1 VSFASWLVGQQMVE
15 YGSDPEP
22 FPDKDELLMCG
33 IFGIVTKETQNLGP
47 ILIGAGERLSYR
59 GYDTV
64 GAATVPQEGPIDLR
78 KDAGKVQDVA
88 EKYHFQ
94 DMTGNRGILQL
105 RWATFGAPSK
115 INAQPHLDSDGDL
128 VGAHN
133 GNVVNNLELMKE
145 FRAEGMTVRSE
156 NDGESCVHAVERYVD
171 QGHDMLD
178 AIRLATHDL
187 EGDYSFVIGRV
198 GEDRLYA
205 IKKGSGLVAGVTKDL
220 TCIGSDLPSIL
231 PITRNILRLYD
242 REIISFWAGGY
253 EIISV
258 EDGSVIQ
265 RQPEMVEESMEAA
278 QKGGYPHFMLKE
290 IHEQSQ
296 VARDLLQVL
305 DNTPEVERFIETL
318 DNARDIYLIAC
329 GTSYHAGLLGSLY
342 LNRFAGRPAIPVLA
356 PQFAPQYGSSVGAED
371 VGIFITQSG
380 ETKDVI
386 NAVEAARKRG
396 MGVLDLVNVVG
407 STLTLISDIHL
418 PLVCGYEI
426 SVPATKTYLNQA
438 LALLYLALRW
448 GGRDTALLAGIPEL
462 IELTLESAEEQIDP
476 IVEKVK
482 GWDDLYS
489 LGYGLTYPVALEGAL
504 KFKEITYAHCEGM
517 LSTEFKHGPLS
528 AVFEGYPVIF
538 TAGPEDIPLIVSGIN
553 EVTCRGG
560 HVIAVGLEDSRLE
573 ANAQQTLIIP
583 RPDLP
588 EELVPAAAALL
599 SVIPLQLLSYRCS
612 LARGYDP
619 DFPRN
624 LSKTLT
630 VD

>member
-1 VSFASWLVGQQMVE
+1 
-15 YGSDPEP
+15 
-22 FPDKDELLMCG
+22 MCG
-33 IFGIVTKETQNLGP
+33 IFGIVTREITELGP
-47 ILIGAGERLSYR
+47 ILVGAGERLSYR

-64 GAATVPQEGPIDLR
+64 GAATLPREGEIDLR
-78 KDAGKVQDVA
+78 KDAGKVQEVA
-88 EKYHFQ
+88 EKYNFAE
-94 DMTGNRGILQL
+94 MTGDRAILQL

-115 INAQPHLDSDGDL
+115 INSQPHLDSDGDL

-133 GNVVNNLELMKE
+133 GNVVNNVELREE
-145 FRAEGMTVRSE
+145 FQAEGMVVRSE

-171 QGHDMLD
+171 QGYEMVE
-178 AIRLATHDL
+178 AIRMATLDL
-187 EGDYSFVIGRV
+187 EGDYSFVIGKV
-198 GEDRLYA
+198 GEDHLYA
-205 IKKGSGLVAGVTKDL
+205 IKMGSGLVAGIREDMV
-220 TCIGSDLPSIL
+220 CIGSDLPSIL
-231 PITRNILRLYD
+231 PLTREIVRLYD
-242 REIISFWAGGY
+242 GEIISFWAGGY
-253 EIISV
+253 EITSV
-258 EDGSVIQ
+258 EDGSTIE
-265 RQPEMVEESMEAA
+265 RDPEIVEDSMEAA

-296 VARDLLQVL
+296 VAGELLDML
-305 DNTPEVERFIETL
+305 DKIPEVDQFIEKL
-318 DNARDIYLIAC
+318 EGARDIYVIAC
-329 GTSYHAGLLGSLY
+329 GTSYHAGLLGSIY
-342 LNRFAGRPAIPVLA
+342 LNKFAGRSAIPVLA
-356 PQFAPQYGSSVGAED
+356 PQFAAQYGNAVGPED

-386 NAVEAARKRG
+386 NAVDAARERG

-407 STLTLISDIHL
+407 STLTLISDVHL

-426 SVPATKTYLNQA
+426 SVPATKTYLNQV
-438 LALLYLALRW
+438 LALLYIALRW
-448 GGRDTALLAGIPEL
+448 GGHDTTPLRKIPGL
-462 IELTLESAEEQIDP
+462 INLTLEKTEEQIKP
-476 IVEKVK
+476 LVEKLD

-489 LGYGLTYPVALEGAL
+489 LGYGLTFPVALEGAL

-528 AVFEGYPVIF
+528 AVYDGYPVIF

-560 HVIAVGLEDSRLE
+560 HVIAIGLEDPRLK
-573 ANAQQTLIIP
+573 ANAQQILTIP
-583 RPDLP
+583 WPDLP

-599 SVIPLQLLSYRCS
+599 SAVPLQLLSYHCS